1 MAARLLG
8 TVTAVLVLAS
18 VLPAAAALAD
28 GDPASDT
35 LLAENVFY
43 PYSSTVSPSLQRTLD
58 AETTAAARA
67 RFPIKVAIIAS
78 PTDLGVITQ
87 LFQQPQTYAEF
98 LDQEISFQR
107 KQLLLVVM
115 PTGYGVQGLG
125 PAATLAA
132 ASLAKPAGGH
142 TNDLTRAAIAAVPK
156 LAAAAGHPIDPL
168 AGTSKGAGPTGST
181 ALVLVILALAAVGTA
196 GLLIAIRRRRPQPG

>member
-1 MAARLLG
+1 MAARLLQ
-8 TVTAVLVLAS
+8 TVIALLLVAIL
-18 VLPAAAALAD
+18 LPAAGLAD

-43 PYSSTVSPSLQRTLD
+43 PYSATVSPSLQRRLD

-87 LFQQPQTYAEF
+87 LFLQPQTYAEF
-98 LDQEISFQR
+98 LEQEISYQQ

-115 PTGYGVQGLG
+115 PSGYGVQGLG

-132 ASLAKPAGGH
+132 ASLAKPAGGQ
-142 TNDLTRAAIAAVPK
+142 TDDLTRAAIAAVTK
-156 LAAAAGHPIDPL
+156 LAAAAGHPI
-168 AGTSKGAGPTGST
+168 GPSVASASSGGGST
-181 ALVLVILALAAVGTA
+181 TLTLVILALAAVGTA
-196 GLLIAIRRRRPQPG
+196 ALVIVVRRTRAQPG